1 MTNDSAPAAQID
13 LMIRRAERSQS
24 PFLVLTRQMT
34 TPQSPVHH
42 PEGNVWNHT
51 LLVVD
56 RAAAHKAFSA
66 DPRVFM
72 WAALLHDIG
81 KPDTTRERRGRIT
94 AYDHDRVGAELA
106 RALLR
111 KVTGEADFSEAV
123 VRLVRYHMQPLY
135 VVKELPFQDIAG
147 MKAQTSVAEV
157 ALLSYCDRLGRGNAD
172 RRAEAKAIG
181 TFLEKCDQRSDLEW
195 LKQA

>member
-1 MTNDSAPAAQID
+1 MS
-13 LMIRRAERSQS
+13 
-24 PFLVLTRQMT
+24 

-56 RAAAHKAFSA
+56 RAAVRKAFSA

-81 KPDTTRERRGRIT
+81 KPDTTKKRRGRIT
-94 AYDHDRVGAELA
+94 AYDHDRVGADLSC
-106 RALLR
+106 ALLR
-111 KVTGEADFSEAV
+111 QVTAESDFSKAV
-123 VRLVRYHMQPLY
+123 VALVRYHMQPLY
-135 VVKELPFQDIAG
+135 VVKDLPFQDIAG
-147 MKAQTSVAEV
+147 MKAHTDVAEV
-157 ALLSYCDRLGRGNAD
+157 ALLSYCDRLGRGCAD
-172 RRAEAKAIG
+172 RRAEAQAIV
-181 TFLEKCDQRSDLEW
+181 TFLKTCNERTDFEW